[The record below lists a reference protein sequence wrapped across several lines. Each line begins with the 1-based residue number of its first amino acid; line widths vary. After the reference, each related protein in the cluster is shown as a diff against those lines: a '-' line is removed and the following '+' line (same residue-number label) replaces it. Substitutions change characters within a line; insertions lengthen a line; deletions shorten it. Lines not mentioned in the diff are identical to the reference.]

1 MLVRKTT
8 STFFYALKNYL
19 RKWIFNILFELY
31 FKPYASY
38 LAKGIFT
45 KSFIEKKDALL
56 KICLEIKYYAKN
68 YFYELF
74 FHVSKE
80 LFENPNFY
88 SALCKLNLFVK
99 IIKFS

>member
-8 STFFYALKNYL
+8 STFFYALKNCL

-45 KSFIEKKDALL
+45 KMIHYKRKYALPTRCL
-56 KICLEIKYYAKN
+56 KMNFKISQNIFLD
-68 YFYELF
+68 L
-74 FHVSKE
+74 KE
-80 LFENPNFY
+80 
-88 SALCKLNLFVK
+88 
-99 IIKFS
+99 